1 MRQFR
6 RLFFFTGTQELGN
19 YCQTRSVA
27 DQGCL
32 IRISEPTTATK
43 EEGGNFFSFPVRA
56 DASQANSQSEK
67 DTVYCLLAAIQ
78 NPSLLP
84 CHEEGA
90 DY

>member
-1 MRQFR
+1 MK
-6 RLFFFTGTQELGN
+6 
-19 YCQTRSVA
+19 TRSVA

-32 IRISEPTTATK
+32 FRIPNPDFIHSGSGIPDPTIASK
-43 EEGGNFFSFPVRA
+43 EEEGKIYSFPIRA

-67 DTVYCLLAAIQ
+67 DTVYYLLAAIQ

-84 CHEEGA
+84 RH